1 MEKEKKYTPQH
12 ISDRIIQDFI
22 DQLLRVGE
30 EYKKEIKHFNPY
42 SLDSKRTFNL
52 EANFKNGVK
61 SAPSATKK
69 LKPAAHSVFEFEMM
83 RNVGDEIEVP
93 QVLGSTYVPIKIHGR
108 IGDYY
113 IRTSLLRNLMSEF
126 LYETTVGPCKGGE
139 RFVARFYIDTKLL
152 NENCVR
158 RK

>member
-42 SLDSKRTFNL
+42 SLDSKRSFNL

-61 SAPSATKK
+61 PAPSATKK
-69 LKPAAHSVFEFEMM
+69 LKQAARSMFEFEIL
-83 RNVGDEIEVP
+83 RSVGDDIEVP
-93 QVLGSTYVPIKIHGR
+93 QVIDTKFTKIETPGLV
-108 IGDYY
+108 GDYY
-113 IRTSLLRNLMSEF
+113 IKTILLRNLMSQF
-126 LYETTVGPCKGGE
+126 LYEIVRRPCKGGE
-139 RFVARFYIDTKLL
+139 RLVAKFNVDTRLL
-152 NENCVR
+152 EGSIFR
-158 RK
+158 IE

>member
-12 ISDRIIQDFI
+12 ISDRIIQGYI
-22 DQLLRVGE
+22 DKLLGVGD
-30 EYKKEIKHFNPY
+30 EYKKEIKKVNPY
-42 SLDSKRTFNL
+42 SLEPTQSMFF
-52 EANFKNGVK
+52 EGGFKHGVK
-61 SAPSATKK
+61 PAPSAAKK
-69 LKPAAHSVFEFEMM
+69 LKPAATSMFEFEVMSA
-83 RNVGDEIEVP
+83 NGDDVEVP
-93 QVLGSTYVPIKIHGR
+93 QVLGTSYTPIDIPGR

-113 IRTSLLRNLMSEF
+113 VKTSLLRNLMSEF
-126 LYETTVGPCKGGE
+126 LYETTIRPCKGGE